1 MGVVFVDVGVS
12 LDGYMAG
19 PNRGPDNPMG
29 GVAMSIHE
37 WVFATASF
45 REHLGMEGGTS
56 GTPDDDMI
64 KRVFARC
71 GANVMGRRMFDEGEV
86 AWPEEAPFHGPVFV
100 LTHDA
105 REPWVRKGGTT
116 FYFVTEGIESALAQ
130 AKAAAKGKD
139 VRISGGGET
148 IREYLNAG
156 LVEEFTLHIA
166 PALLGEGL
174 RLMDGADAAQWK
186 FEQLSSSGS
195 ELVTHITYR
204 VVPSSKR

>member
-19 PNRGPDNPMG
+19 SNRGPDNPMG

-37 WVFATASF
+37 WIFATASF
-45 REHLGMEGGTS
+45 REHLGMEGGAS

-64 KRVFARC
+64 KHVFARS

-86 AWPEEAPFHGPVFV
+86 AWPEKAPFGCPVYV
-100 LTHDA
+100 LTHHP

-116 FYFVTEGIESALAQ
+116 FYFVTDGIESALAH

-139 VRISGGGET
+139 VRISGGAET
-148 IREYLNAG
+148 IREYLDAG
-156 LVEEFTLHIA
+156 LVEELTLHIA
-166 PALLGEGL
+166 PAMLGDGL
-174 RLMDGADAAQWK
+174 RLLAGPGSGRWK
-186 FEQLSSSGS
+186 FEQVASSGS

-204 VVPSSKR
+204 VVGK